1 MNNSVIRKLGPN
13 RNADEITIF
22 VVSLSSP
29 NDGSVAVK
37 GGKKSIK
44 NSVGDRRKENY

>member
-1 MNNSVIRKLGPN
+1 MRKLGHN
-13 RNADEITIF
+13 KNADEIIF
-22 VVSLSSP
+22 IVSLSSP

-44 NSVGDRRKENY
+44 NLVGDRRREHI